1 MSSEW
6 DGVGA
11 VRANAVLGG
20 PSTLLQ
26 REGGFGEAVAVDL
39 EFDAVVAWVVAAG
52 GEVAEGLFFGEVES
66 GSGGEGDFGPF
77 EDLLGGVFVGSNV
90 VDDVVDGESLSFA

>member
-1 MSSEW
+1 M
-6 DGVGA
+6 GA

-26 REGGFGEAVAVDL
+26 GEGGFGDAMAVDL
-39 EFDAVVAWVVAAG
+39 EFDAVEAGVVAAG
-52 GEVAEGLFFGEVES
+52 GAVAEGLFVGEVED

-77 EDLLGGVFVGSNV
+77 EDLLGGVVVGSDV
-90 VDDVVDGESLSFA
+90 VDDVVDGEGLGFA

>member
-11 VRANAVLGG
+11 ARAYAVIGG

-26 REGGFGEAVAVDL
+26 GEGGFGEAVAVDL
-39 EFDAVVAWVVAAG
+39 EFDAVVAGVVAAG
-52 GEVAEGLFFGEVES
+52 GEVAEGLFFGEVEG

-77 EDLLGGVFVGSNV
+77 EDLFGGVFVGSDV
-90 VDDVVDGESLSFA
+90 MDDVVDGEGLGFA